1 MPINRCILFCVFF
14 SLAATTLFAGADE
27 LQERFAEAQ
36 YTFDQ
41 TLAKDLLPQYEQLAQ
56 STDSESA
63 WLDYAAAALLV
74 AELIRG
80 DYEHLSVAR
89 KQKRELGRSIDRV
102 ANSALKALAILPDSS
117 ERYRLEADL
126 LGAMIRSKFKGMKY
140 QERLEL
146 AIAKALELDEN
157 NADAWVSN
165 AKRPLFAAEKH
176 GGEPALA
183 LEYLNRAL
191 EIRPEHVQALLF
203 RGVAHTKLGES
214 ALAEED
220 WVLAKKL
227 NPNVAGAQ
235 ERLLD
240 IEV

>member
-1 MPINRCILFCVFF
+1 MPTSRHLLVCVFALF
-14 SLAATTLFAGADE
+14 SAIALIARADE
-27 LQERFAEAQ
+27 LQEQFAEAQ

-41 TLAKDLLPQYEQLAQ
+41 PLAKDLLPQYEQLAQ
-56 STDSESA
+56 TTNSESA

-80 DYEHLSVAR
+80 DYEYSSVAK
-89 KQKRELGRSIDRV
+89 KQKRELGRDIDRV
-102 ANSALKALAILPDSS
+102 ANSALKALAILPESS

-126 LGAMIRSKFKGMKY
+126 LGTMIRSKFKGMKY
-140 QERLEL
+140 QERLEQ
-146 AIAKALELDEN
+146 AIAKALELDDK

-165 AKRPLFAAEKH
+165 AKRPLFAVEKH
-176 GGEPALA
+176 GGEPEIALA
-183 LEYLNRAL
+183 YLNRAL

-214 ALAEED
+214 ELAEED
-220 WVLAKKL
+220 WALAKKL
-227 NPNVAGAQ
+227 NPNVAGAR

>member
-1 MPINRCILFCVFF
+1 MPTSRFILVCVSVF
-14 SLAATTLFAGADE
+14 LAATALFTRADE

-56 STDSESA
+56 STDSDSA
-63 WLDYAAAALLV
+63 WLDYAALALLV

-80 DYEHLSVAR
+80 DYEHLSVA
-89 KQKRELGRSIDRV
+89 KKEKRELGRDIDRV
-102 ANSALKALAILPDSS
+102 ANSALKVLAALPDSS

-140 QERLEL
+140 QERLEQ
-146 AIAKALELDEN
+146 AIAKALELDNN

-183 LEYLNRAL
+183 LKFLNRAL
-191 EIRPEHVQALLF
+191 EIHPEHVRALLF

-214 ALAEED
+214 TLAEED
-220 WVLAKKL
+220 WALAIKL

>member
-1 MPINRCILFCVFF
+1 MPSSRYTLVCVSVF
-14 SLAATTLFAGADE
+14 LAATALFTRADD

-56 STDSESA
+56 STDTESA

-80 DYEHLSVAR
+80 DYEYLSVAKKEKR
-89 KQKRELGRSIDRV
+89 KLGRNIDSV
-102 ANSALKALAILPDSS
+102 ANTALKTLATLPDSS

-126 LGAMIRSKFKGMKY
+126 LGTMIRSKFKGMKY
-140 QERLEL
+140 QERLEQ
-146 AIAKALELDEN
+146 AIAKALELDDK
-157 NADAWVSN
+157 NADAWVSK

-191 EIRPEHVQALLF
+191 EIHPEHVQALLF

-220 WVLAKKL
+220 WALAKKL